1 MLHPIYGNG
10 LTPDCT
16 QYGLIGSTEWA
27 EDFAD
32 WIQGHAVAYIN
43 VGEYHDFGGL
53 PELAI

>member
-1 MLHPIYGNG
+1 MLHPVYGNG

-43 VGEYHDFGGL
+43 VGEYHDFCGL